1 MATPGNLY
9 VTMQPREGLSLD
21 QFHEWYNNEH
31 GPTRLRLPQIFSN
44 GLRYRAADGK
54 QPEFLAAYDVT
65 DMAHLETE
73 TYLTLRANRSPREAD
88 TIGQVDVKRYFYDL
102 VHVEESPLFMP
113 VEKLTDDEA
122 EGLVA
127 VTSEITLKDTP
138 EASDLFRKWFVEEH
152 VGFMSKLPGW
162 LRTRLFKT
170 SSLEPDQPTKYLSFH
185 DFARENGLREA
196 EQKAATDNSWSNDDF
211 EKSVASRNRRMY
223 SLFYTFGPAPRDLD
237 HLSRLPAPASFT
249 SSDSKTSTVASP
261 TPIINSYIT
270 TPDSLSIPYRL
281 EGNPAPDAPTI
292 AFCNSLLTS
301 LHMWDAFIE
310 ILKVNRPL
318 LRILRY
324 DTRGRHSIPQ
334 PPVSATLDTLADDL
348 LTVLDALR
356 IPKLHTLI
364 GVSMGGATA
373 LKFAL
378 KYPNRL
384 HKLIA
389 CDFNASSSPANSQA
403 WKDRVAMAEQD
414 SGRGIKDLADRTVA
428 RWYHPASME
437 KPEIVSFMTNMV
449 AENDVEGFKHSC
461 TALSDYDMKPD
472 MPACLVPGVF
482 VVGEGDANGV
492 LVKAMD
498 GFKGLY
504 GPDGTEL
511 RIVPNTGHLPMSEDP
526 QAFWEAIQNVVYHL

>member
-9 VTMQPREGLSLD
+9 VTMQPHSGLSLD

-31 GPTRLRLPQIFSN
+31 GPTRLRIPTIFSS
-44 GLRYRAADGK
+44 GLRYRALDGQ
-54 QPEFLAAYDVT
+54 QPEFLATYDVT

-73 TYLTLRANRSPREAD
+73 TYLTLRANRSPREAA

-102 VHVEESPLFMP
+102 VHVEESALFMP
-113 VEKLTDDEA
+113 VEKLTDEEA
-122 EGLVA
+122 DGLVA
-127 VTSEITLKDTP
+127 VTTEITLKDTP

-152 VGFMSKLPGW
+152 VGFMSKIPGW
-162 LRTRLFKT
+162 LRSRLFKT

-185 DFARENGLREA
+185 DLTKENGLRDA
-196 EQKAATDNSWSNDDF
+196 AQKATTDNSWSNEDF
-211 EKSVASRNRRMY
+211 EKSVESRNRRMY

-237 HLSRLPAPASFT
+237 PLSRLPDTASFT
-249 SSDSKTSTVASP
+249 SPDTKTSTVAGS
-261 TPIINSYIT
+261 TPIITSFIT

-281 EGNPAPDAPTI
+281 EGNPSPDAPTI

-301 LHMWDAFIE
+301 LHMWDAFIN
-310 ILKVNRPL
+310 ILKTNRPD

-334 PPVSATLDTLADDL
+334 PPVSATLNTLAHDL
-348 LTVLDALR
+348 LTILDALR
-356 IPKLHTLI
+356 IPKLHALI

-373 LKFAL
+373 LNFAL
-378 KYPNRL
+378 KHPDRL
-384 HKLIA
+384 TKLIA

-403 WKDRVAMAEQD
+403 WKDRVAIAEQD
-414 SGRGIKDLADRTVA
+414 SGRGIKTLANQTVA
-428 RWYHPASME
+428 RWFHPASMG
-437 KPEIVSFMTNMV
+437 KPELVSFMIDMV

-472 MPACLVPGVF
+472 MPACPVPGLF
-482 VVGEGDANGV
+482 VVGDGDANGV

-498 GFKGLY
+498 GFKGLF
-504 GPDGTEL
+504 GPSGTHL
-511 RIVPNTGHLPMSEDP
+511 KIVPSTGHLPMFEDP
-526 QAFWEAIQNVVYHL
+526 QAFWEAVKDFV